1 MDQLPAQRRMCGDD
15 GVARTDSFVHVT
27 AHLIPNLEADDAV
40 ELRALNAKDRHS
52 WAQDR
57 RAVIPDTLEV
67 LRDGMVHHVPSTIG
81 DDLNGSGAGPS
92 AAVLATE

>member
-81 DDLNGSGAGPS
+81 GRF
-92 AAVLATE
+92 